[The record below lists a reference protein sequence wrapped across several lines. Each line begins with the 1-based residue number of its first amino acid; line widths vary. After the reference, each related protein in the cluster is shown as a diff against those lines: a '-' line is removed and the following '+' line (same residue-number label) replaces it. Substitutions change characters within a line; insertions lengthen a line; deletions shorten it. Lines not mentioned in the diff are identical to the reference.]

1 MAQEATKNLH
11 LRHEETWSAP
21 TSCTTK
27 CLSAG
32 TEPTK
37 LPCRTTKRPSRE
49 MGLRKPEM
57 GLRKPASCTCP
68 VFYCISVIYDFFPKA
83 VEVGKMRE
91 AIECQPFD
99 GQPS

>member
-11 LRHEETWSAP
+11 LRHHETWSVP
-21 TSCTTK
+21 TRCTTK

-49 MGLRKPEM
+49 MGLRKHAS
-57 GLRKPASCTCP
+57 LRLPG
-68 VFYCISVIYDFFPKA
+68 FLLHISDI
-83 VEVGKMRE
+83 
-91 AIECQPFD
+91 
-99 GQPS
+99 